1 MHLHWKYRELVKI
14 LSNGRSMEDIE
25 TTARIL
31 EAESG
36 GILVGIERVRKGYA
50 IIVYRGKNYRRPATL
65 RPQTLL
71 SKREA
76 LKCYKEAQRRESLK
90 LHVLSLSRNIDQL
103 QEKLVNGDPMID
115 SEQLT
120 KLGRTNSM
128 TETIDLSESYE
139 ESPGVSETFAL
150 DQENTEKV
158 EVKDAL

>member
-1 MHLHWKYRELVKI
+1 
-14 LSNGRSMEDIE
+14 
-25 TTARIL
+25 
-31 EAESG
+31 
-36 GILVGIERVRKGYA
+36 
-50 IIVYRGKNYRRPATL
+50 
-65 RPQTLL
+65 
-71 SKREA
+71 
-76 LKCYKEAQRRESLK
+76 
-90 LHVLSLSRNIDQL
+90 
-103 QEKLVNGDPMID
+103 MID